1 MAVFAYK
8 ALDTDQSVVAGTLL
22 ADSPRQARDSLRGRG
37 LVVQE
42 VAVARL
48 NGRQH
53 AAARLLPWN
62 WSSSLAA
69 KKTIGGGTRSQGQ
82 IVAFVRELSTL
93 LGVGIPL
100 LEAIDTIIKQHKGRF
115 RLVLQQLRD
124 QVAAGVSLAEAMAQQ
139 PAVFDDF
146 CLNLVEV
153 GENAG
158 NLDVALTRLAEF
170 KERSAQFRGKITN
183 ALLYPAIVFCMAIAV
198 SIFLMTYVTPK
209 LLSGLIEAG
218 RPIPLA
224 TRIVKGF
231 SDLLLSKGWLIAI
244 VVVLVAAILGWLWR
258 TPGGRLR
265 FHRLQLRTPLLGDLI
280 RKQAI
285 SRIAMVMAAL
295 MRSGIVFVRAIQI
308 TQRTTA
314 NLVIR
319 EALARCEAAVHAG
332 QDIAQALE
340 DTGAFPPTVVQV
352 FAVGEQSGRL
362 EEMLDRLAL
371 DYDHQVNTAT
381 GRLTTVLEP
390 LLIIFLVLM
399 VGLIAFATVLP
410 MLEAGNVL

>member
-1 MAVFAYK
+1 M
-8 ALDTDQSVVAGTLL
+8 S
-22 ADSPRQARDSLRGRG
+22 
-37 LVVQE
+37 
-42 VAVARL
+42 
-48 NGRQH
+48 
-53 AAARLLPWN
+53 
-62 WSSSLAA
+62 
-69 KKTIGGGTRSQGQ
+69 GGGGQ
-82 IVAFVRELSTL
+82 LVPFVRELSTL

-100 LEAIDTIIKQHKGRF
+100 LEAIDTIIKQHKGGF

-139 PAVFDDF
+139 PRVFDDF

-170 KERSAQFRGKITN
+170 KERSAQFRGKVTN
-183 ALLYPAIVFCMAIAV
+183 ALLYPAIVFCMAIGV

-218 RPIPLA
+218 RPIPLP

-231 SDLLLSKGWLIAI
+231 SDLLISKGWLIAI
-244 VVVLVAAILGWLWR
+244 VGAFLAALLGWLWR
-258 TPGGRLR
+258 TPKGKLA
-265 FHRLQLRTPLLGDLI
+265 FDRLQLRTPLLGDLI
-280 RKQAI
+280 RKQSV

-295 MRSGIVFVRAIQI
+295 MRSGVVFVRAIQI

-319 EALARCEAAVHAG
+319 DALSKCETAVHAG
-332 QDIAQALE
+332 QDIAAALE
-340 DTGAFPPTVVQV
+340 ATNAFPPTVVQV

-362 EEMLDRLAL
+362 EEMLDRLAS

-381 GRLTTVLEP
+381 QRLTTVLEP
-390 LLIIFLVLM
+390 LLIILLVMM